1 MAATES
7 ASVLDLTVVILT
19 YNESDHIERSIASV
33 REIAKRVV
41 VVDSFSSDDTVRL
54 GRQAG
59 AEVLQR
65 KFINQ
70 AEQMNWAL
78 DNLDIQTEWVMRLD
92 ADETIGADLR
102 QALRAQLHGLP
113 KRTVGIVLQRRHV
126 FMGRWIKHGGR
137 YPVSLIRLWRNGCA
151 RVEDRWMDEHILVHG
166 GGVTTIEG
174 EFSDINL
181 RDLSYFTDKHN
192 KYATREAVEV
202 LNRRYDLFGRL
213 TDEGSIALRAKIV
226 RLCKVL
232 VYERLPFELAATFYF
247 LWRYVV
253 RLGFLDGRPGFIY
266 HYLQGY
272 WYRVL
277 VGSKVWEL
285 DAVVR
290 DIPGRAERIAELR
303 RRTGL
308 DL

>member
-1 MAATES
+1 MATSEKEP
-7 ASVLDLTVVILT
+7 VLDLTVVILT
-19 YNESDHIERSIASV
+19 YNESDHIERAIGSV
-33 REIAKRVV
+33 RDIAKRIV
-41 VVDSFSSDDTVRL
+41 VVDSFSSDDTVDLSRE
-54 GRQAG
+54 AG

-78 DNLDIQTEWVMRLD
+78 DNINIQTEWVMRLD
-92 ADETIGADLR
+92 ADETIGADLC
-102 QALRAQLHGLP
+102 QALRVRLDALP
-113 KRTVGIVLQRRHV
+113 KSTVGIVLQRRHV

-137 YPVSLIRLWRNGCA
+137 YPVSLVRLWRNGCA

-166 GGVTTIEG
+166 GGVTTIKG

-202 LNRRYDLFGRL
+202 LDRRYDLFGRPTNDGAL
-213 TDEGSIALRAKIV
+213 ALRAKIV
-226 RLCKVL
+226 RQCKVL
-232 VYERLPFELAATFYF
+232 VFERLPFELAATLYF
-247 LWRYVV
+247 LWRYFF

-285 DAVVR
+285 DVVAR
-290 DIPGRAERIAELR
+290 DFPDRAGRIAELR

>member
-1 MAATES
+1 MAQTKK

-19 YNESDHIERSIASV
+19 YNESDHIERAIASV
-33 REIAKRVV
+33 REIAKRIV
-41 VVDSFSSDDTVRL
+41 VVDSFSSDDTVCL
-54 GRQAG
+54 SQAAG
-59 AEVLQR
+59 AEVTQR

-78 DNLDIQTEWVMRLD
+78 DNINIQTEWVMRLD

-102 QALRAQLHGLP
+102 QALRAQLDALP
-113 KRTVGIVLQRRHV
+113 KSTVGIVLQRRHV

-151 RVEDRWMDEHILVHG
+151 RVEDRWMDEHVFVHG
-166 GGVTTIEG
+166 GGVTTIKG

-192 KYATREAVEV
+192 KYATREAVEI
-202 LNRRYDLFGRL
+202 LNQRYDLFERSADL
-213 TDEGSIALRAKIV
+213 GSVALRAKIV
-226 RLCKVL
+226 RFCKVL
-232 VYERLPFELAATFYF
+232 VYDRLPFELAATFYF
-247 LWRYVV
+247 LWRYVF

-290 DIPGRAERIAELR
+290 DIPDRPGRMAELR
-303 RRTGL
+303 RWTGL